1 MGSGPG
7 ARKGILVWKDTPTRQ
22 RIVSIRQSGPC
33 QSVVGLFLNGLPE
46 GFTATLEILNDDL
59 ARIVNQS
66 VLQVVGTPPG
76 RGTALNRSP
85 VEDRKSTRLNS
96 SHLVISYAVFC
107 LK

>member
-1 MGSGPG
+1 MVPANARRDRVPG
-7 ARKGILVWKDTPTRQ
+7 KKGYFQRQ
-22 RIVSIRQSGPC
+22 LRTSLMAIR
-33 QSVVGLFLNGLPE
+33 PE

-85 VEDRKSTRLNS
+85 VESRMS
-96 SHLVISYAVFC
+96 F
-107 LK
+107 